1 MSVRNCAELGV
12 NLQYIVKRLFANQ
25 DFLKLLYYTCR
36 RPPSGF
42 LKAQLGYSW
51 DTRQIPLECRFLAQ
65 IRDRCFCLYCPLKIK
80 DLKSCETIAD
90 VGDKSHLSLYGFGG
104 VQKRLWMTGQRCSGK
119 EAGTIPLRLK
129 GKSDLALLDS
139 NSLETRLKCRNELG
153 SPVQVQWNCDSA
165 GILHRRIPQVV
176 EERFS

>member
-90 VGDKSHLSLYGFGG
+90 VGDKSHLSLYGFGC
-104 VQKRLWMTGQRCSGK
+104 VQKSLRMTGQRCSG
-119 EAGTIPLRLK
+119 
-129 GKSDLALLDS
+129 
-139 NSLETRLKCRNELG
+139 
-153 SPVQVQWNCDSA
+153 W
-165 GILHRRIPQVV
+165 RREQ
-176 EERFS
+176 FH